1 MLPEAVVGLLEAE
14 AVLEEQAEE
23 RRGAEAHSR
32 VASQVASQVEE
43 VPPVVGEGQAE
54 VASCY
59 SGYPQHAAYRR
70 RFQVSDGKWSGVI
83 QKFSGVHL

>member
-23 RRGAEAHSR
+23 RRGAEAPSQ

-43 VPPVVGEGQAE
+43 VHPVDGEGQAE
-54 VASCY
+54 AASCC
-59 SGYPQHAAYRR
+59 SGYLQHAAYYR

-83 QKFSGVHL
+83 QKVSGGHL